1 MYAGGMFFD
10 TIQLWL
16 CQKHTF
22 IMKTV
27 LDQSLI
33 YKLKFSQKPTK
44 ISGSKILETVP
55 NSAPYMITDSNPNSP
70 SGFAVK
76 VGKTIKTYLIQRRI
90 GSKVFQVKVGN
101 VGNYNLFEEAIAA
114 AQAIALKIEKSGQN
128 PNVTQRIMEAAELTL
143 GDCFNCYKKHLGE
156 TSVPATENT
165 MIAFEKAKDK
175 LKAWCDIKIKY
186 LTSDQITS
194 RFDEI
199 FKKTPTTAEQT
210 FRWASAAIGHSLTLE
225 IFEAKKGGREPSL
238 TINPFEILR
247 ITERYRSRKV
257 LEEAYKAKGIRKPMS
272 TRDTLGPFLDAVW
285 ERRKSNRTGCDYLLV
300 SLALGTRQTEAAELK
315 WREDLSSKEAQEC
328 SWVDLKTKKIFFF
341 DTKNR
346 KHLTLPISV
355 GVERILSERQAMKS
369 EFAPRQAQWV
379 FPAKSK
385 FSKTGHYSD
394 GRSILKY
401 ICEDAKIERRASHD
415 FRRTF
420 GAVAEEITSYA
431 MVKRLLNHSNL
442 ADPTSLYTDAAWPRV
457 VEDLQRIEAHL
468 FKTAPI
474 VYNALLSP
482 TFPPILYE

>member
-1 MYAGGMFFD
+1 
-10 TIQLWL
+10 
-16 CQKHTF
+16 
-22 IMKTV
+22 MKTE
-27 LDQSLI
+27 LDQALV
-33 YKLKFSQKPTK
+33 YKLVFNQKPTK
-44 ISGSKILETVP
+44 ISGSKILETVA
-55 NSAPYMITDSNPNSP
+55 NSAPYLITDSNQKSP
-70 SGFAVK
+70 PGFAVK
-76 VGKTIKTYLIQRRI
+76 VGKTKKTYLIQRRQ
-90 GSKVFQVKVGN
+90 GSKVYQVKVGN
-101 VGNYNLFEEAIAA
+101 VGDYTSIETARAD
-114 AQAIALKIEKSGQN
+114 AQVIALKIEQSGQN

-143 GDCFNCYKKHLGE
+143 GDCFNRYKKHLGE
-156 TSVPATENT
+156 TQEPATENT
-165 MIAFEKAKDK
+165 MIAFEKAKNK
-175 LKAWCDIKIKY
+175 LKAFCDIKIKN

-199 FKKTPTTAEQT
+199 FTKTPTTAEQT
-210 FRWASAAIGHSLTLE
+210 FRWASAAVEHNLTLE
-225 IFEAKKGGREPSL
+225 TFEAKKAGRAPSL

-247 ITERYRSRKV
+247 ITKRYRSRKK
-257 LEEAYKAKGIRKPMS
+257 LEDAYTAKGIRKPMS
-272 TRDTLGPFLDAVW
+272 SRDTLGPFLNAVW

-300 SLALGTRQTEAAELK
+300 SLALGTRKMEAAELK

-328 SWVDLKTKKIFFF
+328 SWVDLKSKRIFFF

-346 KHLTLPISV
+346 KDLTLPISA
-355 GVERILSERQAMKS
+355 GLGRILSERQAMKS
-369 EFAPRQAQWV
+369 EFVPRQAQWV

-442 ADPTSLYTDAAWPRV
+442 ADPTSLYTEAAWPRV

-468 FKTAPI
+468 LQTAPI

-482 TFPPILYE
+482 TFPPIQYE